1 MAPLVDVPASAP
13 VRCASSMMNATP
25 VAPENRQNVL
35 MNTSEKMSTT
45 LCQKPVLW
53 PTASNAA
60 S

>member
-1 MAPLVDVPASAP
+1 MAPDVDWPASAP